1 LILEVTLVESTIS
14 TKQTQQF
21 CAPMKDISST
31 SFLNFV
37 ELMTSEA
44 EWIGARL
51 VIERSLVGIFT
62 DYRYHRKMVSIVT

>member
-1 LILEVTLVESTIS
+1 
-14 TKQTQQF
+14 
-21 CAPMKDISST
+21 MKDISST

-44 EWIGARL
+44 EWIGARV
-51 VIERSLVGIFT
+51 VIESLLVGIFT

>member
-14 TKQTQQF
+14 TKQTQQS
-21 CAPMKDISST
+21 CAPMKDISSA
-31 SFLNFV
+31 SFFNSV

-44 EWIGARL
+44 EWIGVRL
-51 VIERSLVGIFT
+51 MIECSLIGIFT

>member
-1 LILEVTLVESTIS
+1 MLEVILVESTIS
-14 TKQTQQF
+14 TKQTQQS

-44 EWIGARL
+44 EWIGAR
-51 VIERSLVGIFT
+51 VIEGSLVGIFT
-62 DYRYHRKMVSIVT
+62 DYRYHQKMVSIVT